1 MRPLRRT
8 EHGSLARTA
17 NLGRRENEMKKYMEP
32 SVEIELFAVEDVITA
47 STGISGGADVG
58 GAGEPDFE

>member
-1 MRPLRRT
+1 
-8 EHGSLARTA
+8 
-17 NLGRRENEMKKYMEP
+17 MKKYMEP

-58 GAGEPDFE
+58 GAGEPDFT